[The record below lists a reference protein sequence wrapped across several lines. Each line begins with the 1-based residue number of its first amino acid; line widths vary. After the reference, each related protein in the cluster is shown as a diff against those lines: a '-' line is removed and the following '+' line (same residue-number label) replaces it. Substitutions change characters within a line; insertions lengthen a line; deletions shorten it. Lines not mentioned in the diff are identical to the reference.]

1 VGREER
7 GGRAGR
13 RDGKR
18 DGKRETHGDE
28 GSHDE
33 TEVGET
39 ADAEREAVDVI
50 EDDRES
56 FKPLCK
62 EKCQSKKGKMTKEET
77 HEVEDGVDDTCGK
90 ERELVTERLGEDK
103 AYRCRCERR
112 GSQAQ

>member
-13 RDGKR
+13 RDGER

-39 ADAEREAVDVI
+39 TDAEGEAVDVV

-56 FKPLCK
+56 LEPLCK
-62 EKCQSKKGKMTKEET
+62 EKRQLKKGKTTKEET
-77 HEVEDGVDDTCGK
+77 HEVEDSVDDTCGK
-90 ERELVTERLGEDK
+90 ERELAIE
-103 AYRCRCERR
+103 
-112 GSQAQ
+112 